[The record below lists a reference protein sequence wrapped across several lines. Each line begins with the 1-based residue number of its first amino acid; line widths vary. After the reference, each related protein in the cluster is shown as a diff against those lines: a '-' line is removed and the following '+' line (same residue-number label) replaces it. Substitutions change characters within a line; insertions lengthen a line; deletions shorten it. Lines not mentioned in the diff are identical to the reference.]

1 MPNTYDIGQEVR
13 YYGTFQDV
21 GGTAYDPGTV
31 RLMFLTPG
39 RQGSYFTYTGV
50 NNSIVKQN
58 TGTYYYDYR
67 HTAGGYAYWG
77 WEGTGT
83 INTTDY
89 GRDFIRYMGTGL

>member
-1 MPNTYDIGQEVR
+1 MPNVYDIGQEVR

-31 RLMFLTPG
+31 NLLFIPPG
-39 RQGSYFTYTGV
+39 Q
-50 NNSIVKQN
+50 
-58 TGTYYYDYR
+58 TGTYYAYGGGTVLRQAIGTYYFDYR
-67 HTAGGYAYWG
+67 HTAGGYAIWG

-89 GRDFIRYMGTGL
+89 GRDFIRYMGTNV